1 MAETLTPM
9 RSRATKLLFLAGT
22 LSVALTATA
31 SGQVPVL
38 DGLWK
43 SQSGAVYRLVQRG
56 NAVVVTYEI
65 PNVAQEAAGIVK
77 GDLALKGD
85 FIAGVLTGTYYQRAP
100 LAVQEACPEF
110 KIIDGPVQWE
120 LKDGSLTG
128 ALMLIGGSDENCA
141 VTVRSL
147 SQMRMERLP
156 DPSSAEIAMPAKT
169 MPSPWPV
176 PW

>member
-1 MAETLTPM
+1 MPM
-9 RSRATKLLFLAGT
+9 RSRTTQRLFFAAM
-22 LSVALTATA
+22 LSAALTTTA
-31 SGQVPVL
+31 SGQMPEL

-43 SQSGAVYRLVQRG
+43 SQSGAVYRLVHRG
-56 NAVVVTYEI
+56 DVVVVTYEI
-65 PNVAQEAAGIVK
+65 PSAGQEAAGIAK
-77 GDLALKGD
+77 GDLALKGE
-85 FIAGVLTGTYYQRAP
+85 FIAGVLSCTFYQRAP
-100 LAVQEACPEF
+100 LALQQTCPEF

-128 ALMLIGGSDENCA
+128 ALMVIGGSDENCA

-156 DPSSAEIAMPAKT
+156 DRMPAEITTPAKDI
-169 MPSPWPV
+169 SAPWLI